1 MRIGILGGGLAGVCL
16 GYFLFGGGFDF
27 VVLEA
32 LDVVG
37 GLLRS
42 VCVGGFVFDV
52 GGSHVIFSKDREVL
66 DLMVGV
72 LGDNVVRRRRNSKIL
87 YRDRFVKYPFEN
99 GLCDLPKEDNFECL
113 YYFIE
118 NLIRREKGLLPRPRN
133 FREWCYYTFGKGIAE
148 KYLIPYNEK
157 IWKFPLDKIATF
169 WVERIPQPPVEDVI
183 KSSLGIPTEGY
194 IHQLYFYY
202 PKYGGIQSLAESF
215 AKTIRKRI
223 VTGFKVTKIRRE
235 DGRWVVSNGK
245 REFLFDRLVSTI
257 PLPELVKAL
266 DDVPYE
272 VVEAVNGL
280 KYNSLITVGIG
291 VDKPKLNNFSWI
303 YIPDRD
309 ILPHRVSFPSNY
321 SSHVAPKDKSS
332 VLAEI
337 TCREDL
343 LYDVSDEE
351 VSERVVEDLHQ
362 LRLIDKNDVIITV
375 VNRFKYAYVIYDI
388 DYKEKIENIYNF
400 FERNGMYLLGRFSTW
415 QYLNM
420 DGVVKQVKDFVD
432 NKVLQFPK

>member
-27 VVLEA
+27 VVLEKE
-32 LDVVG
+32 DCIG

-266 DDVPYE
+266 DDVPCE

-291 VDKPKLNNFSWI
+291 IDKPKLNDFSWI

-321 SSHVAPKDKSS
+321 SPHVTPKDKSS

-351 VSERVVEDLHQ
+351 VSERVVEDLHR